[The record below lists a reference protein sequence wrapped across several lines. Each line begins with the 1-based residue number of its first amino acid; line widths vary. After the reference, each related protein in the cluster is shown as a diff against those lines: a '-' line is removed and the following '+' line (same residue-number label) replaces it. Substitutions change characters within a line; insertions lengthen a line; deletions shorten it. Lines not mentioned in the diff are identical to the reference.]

1 MSDFVQQCRR
11 EWERLRVPDS
21 VANEMAADLAADL
34 EEAEAEG
41 VSAEEVLGR
50 STFDPRSFAASW
62 AAERGVIPSAPQ
74 RQRQERASRGPLVPA
89 ALAALAVV
97 GLVGAAWLALAPGSR
112 SVARAPTTPH
122 PLAPPAPSG
131 PFVLHGAP
139 VAAEVLVWILLLLVV
154 TSAIIVSAW
163 LWSRSHGS
171 RPPTAPA

>member
-50 STFDPRSFAASW
+50 SAFDPRSFAASW
-62 AAERGVIPSAPQ
+62 AAERGVIPSASPQ
-74 RQRQERASRGPLVPA
+74 TSASRNPFVPA
-89 ALAALAVV
+89 ALAALTVIGVIVAAV
-97 GLVGAAWLALAPGSR
+97 LVLAPRSR
-112 SVARAPTTPH
+112 SVAIAPTPRQPRV
-122 PLAPPAPSG
+122 PLAPPSG

-154 TSAIIVSAW
+154 TLGIIASAW
-163 LWSRSHGS
+163 LWSTWHRS
-171 RPPTAPA
+171 RPPTALA